1 MGLSFPPVATAPAME
16 KADKTSDV
24 NNTNF
29 AVVLF
34 TEILS
39 SPLEI

>member
-1 MGLSFPPVATAPAME
+1 LPPVAIAPAIE
-16 KADKTSDV
+16 NADKTSDV

-34 TEILS
+34 TELS
-39 SPLEI
+39 SPKVS